1 MYTYKE
7 GSFSFIS
14 ASKATKKAAA
24 YATASFIRLSSVEL
38 FVLSCSSAIRTSNWF
53 VFETLFL
60 VEFLLTYGEYEFVVA
75 VSANDLLVFHVFSS
89 LATVFLG
96 TSEAKA
102 WNTKKSTVSKIFLP
116 YGKFIISD
124 NSHNVNG
131 IK

>member
-1 MYTYKE
+1 M
-7 GSFSFIS
+7 F
-14 ASKATKKAAA
+14 
-24 YATASFIRLSSVEL
+24 
-38 FVLSCSSAIRTSNWF
+38 
-53 VFETLFL
+53 
-60 VEFLLTYGEYEFVVA
+60 
-75 VSANDLLVFHVFSS
+75 FSS